1 MQANLMQN
9 KPIAAVTGANGFVG
23 SHLVDLL
30 LKKNF
35 EVRCIVRKSS
45 NLQWLE
51 GKDLKIFDCGLFDK
65 EGLREAFKDVN
76 YIFHI
81 AGVVKAKDETSYFKG
96 NVEST
101 KILLEVA
108 NEVKDQLKKFIV
120 VSSQTVSGPAEKGR
134 PVNENMKPNPLTTYA
149 RSKLKQ
155 EEVALSYKDIF
166 PVTICR
172 APAIYGERDT
182 EIFIY
187 FQVFNRGLTTL
198 IGFDKKELSLL
209 HVADLAEGLY
219 LAAITEKSSSEIYF
233 ISSEKYY
240 NWDEVGEVTSK
251 VLGKKAFRIR
261 IPHFIVFTI
270 AAVAQFFAMFSSKP
284 ATLNIEKA
292 KDLVQSYWICDTSK
306 AINELGYKQKVSL
319 EEGIKRTCEW
329 YKKMKWI

>member
-1 MQANLMQN
+1 MQN

-23 SHLVDLL
+23 SHLVDFL

-51 GKDLKIFDCGLFDK
+51 GKDVKIFDCGLFDK
-65 EGLREAFKDVN
+65 EGLGEAFRGVN

-81 AGVVKAKDETSYFKG
+81 AGVVKAKDEAGYFKG

-108 NEVKDQLKKFIV
+108 TENKDQLKKFVV
-120 VSSQTVSGPAEKGR
+120 VSSQTVSGPAQKDH
-134 PVNENMKPNPLTTYA
+134 PVTENMKPNPLTTYA

-155 EEVALSYKDIF
+155 EEVALNYKDVF
-166 PVTICR
+166 PITICR

-209 HVADLAEGLY
+209 HVADLAEGMY
-219 LAAITEKSSSEIYF
+219 LAAISEKSSGEIYF

-240 NWDEVGEVTSK
+240 NWDEVGVVTSK
-251 VLGKKAFRIR
+251 VLGKRAFRIR
-261 IPHFIVFTI
+261 IPHFIVFSI

-306 AINELGYKQKVSL
+306 AMRELGYKQNVSL
-319 EEGIKRTCEW
+319 EEGIKRTCDW

>member
-1 MQANLMQN
+1 MNSKQLAV
-9 KPIAAVTGANGFVG
+9 VTGANGFVG
-23 SHLVDLL
+23 SHLVDYLL
-30 LKKNF
+30 SKNF

-45 NLQWLE
+45 NLRWL
-51 GKDLKIFDCGLFDK
+51 KDKDVKIFDCGLFDK
-65 EGLREAFKDVN
+65 EGLREAFKGAN
-76 YIFHI
+76 YIFHV
-81 AGVVKAKDETSYFKG
+81 AGVVKAKNEEGYFRG

-108 NEVKDQLKKFIV
+108 SEVKDHIKKFIM
-120 VSSQTVSGPAEKGR
+120 VSSQTVSGPSLEGK
-134 PVNENMKPNPLTTYA
+134 PVTEETEPNPLTTYA

-155 EEVALSYKDIF
+155 EQLVLSYKDVF

-187 FQVFNRGLTTL
+187 FQVFNRGLTTM

-219 LAAITEKSSSEIYF
+219 LAALSEKANGEIYF
-233 ISSEKYY
+233 ISSEKFYT
-240 NWDEVGEVTSK
+240 WDEIGAITSR
-251 VLGKKAFRIR
+251 VLNKKAFRIR
-261 IPHFIVFTI
+261 IPHLIVFII
-270 AAVAQFFAMFSSKP
+270 AVVAQFFAMFSSKP

-292 KDLVQSYWICDTSK
+292 KDLTQRYWTCDTSK
-306 AINELGYKQKVSL
+306 AMKDLGYRQKVSA

-329 YKKMKWI
+329 YKQMKWI